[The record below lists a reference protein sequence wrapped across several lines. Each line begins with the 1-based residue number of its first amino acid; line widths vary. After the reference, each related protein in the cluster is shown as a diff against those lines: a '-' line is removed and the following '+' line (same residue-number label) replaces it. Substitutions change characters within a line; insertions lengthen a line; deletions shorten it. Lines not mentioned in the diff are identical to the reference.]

1 MPFHFHNLISALDL
15 LRNMTA
21 LDKDNFS
28 YTIRLFHDIYHS
40 KNLSVLHIFRA
51 HQFESYGC
59 QTQYPIHTTFLL
71 HRRYKNA
78 CVSNSSFH
86 IGHQNVTFN
95 SSDTKISVRV
105 PVQTTCVVRIY
116 GNATEIKRQ
125 FLPLFGKRGGKKRL
139 KERNFFPS
147 KVEKK
152 RKERRT
158 K

>member
-1 MPFHFHNLISALDL
+1 MSA
-15 LRNMTA
+15 
-21 LDKDNFS
+21 
-28 YTIRLFHDIYHS
+28 
-40 KNLSVLHIFRA
+40 LHIFRA

-59 QTQYPIHTTFLL
+59 QTQHPIHTTFLL

-86 IGHQNVTFN
+86 IGRQNVAF
-95 SSDTKISVRV
+95 SSFGTKLSVTA
-105 PVQTTCVVRIY
+105 PGQATSVVRIY

-139 KERNFFPS
+139 KERNFPPS
-147 KVEKK
+147 KVKK
-152 RKERRT
+152 KGKERRT